1 FQREPF
7 AASANP
13 EWRMRSMDSL
23 RLSDGTIDMEEA
35 AIEHR
40 RTLRP
45 HAVNDFECFLQ
56 APQTLRGF
64 REDVAV
70 CVGLARVPTSA
81 KPDIQSAVTRTVDCR
96 CHLCE

>member
-1 FQREPF
+1 
-7 AASANP
+7 
-13 EWRMRSMDSL
+13 
-23 RLSDGTIDMEEA
+23 MEEA

-45 HAVNDFECFLQ
+45 PAVNDFECFLQ

-81 KPDIQSAVTRTVDCR
+81 KPNIQSAVTRTVDCR
-96 CHLCE
+96 CHLCEQRRVAIGRACNKLADSRAARISSETGCKRP